1 MTELTEVKN
10 LLLIGRTGGGKS
22 TLGNVLTNKN
32 VFIEGQGSTSTT
44 KNFENDDFEWQ
55 DTKYRVFD
63 TIGIDDTVLSTE
75 VVFYKIAE
83 GINALKGG
91 INQVLFVI
99 GGKITK
105 EERNAF
111 NMFYHI
117 LDTSRILR
125 FTTLVRTRFPNFRNP
140 DKCREDRD
148 AIFKENEEMFN
159 SFRKIIYVDNPSM
172 DIDDEVEKAT
182 NKKKR
187 EDSRK
192 ILMDYLRDEC
202 QATFTLKCWD
212 ILSLKYSSYFG
223 RVFEFKTKKKK
234 GENDELLEL
243 ELDNAKNELIQE
255 IGSYLET
262 EIPEIK
268 VFARKNKRNNN
279 KSSCLLL

>member
-105 EERNAF
+105 GKEMLLTCF
-111 NMFYHI
+111 I
-117 LDTSRILR
+117 
-125 FTTLVRTRFPNFRNP
+125 
-140 DKCREDRD
+140 
-148 AIFKENEEMFN
+148 IFLTHL
-159 SFRKIIYVDNPSM
+159 
-172 DIDDEVEKAT
+172 A
-182 NKKKR
+182 
-187 EDSRK
+187 
-192 ILMDYLRDEC
+192 
-202 QATFTLKCWD
+202 
-212 ILSLKYSSYFG
+212 SS
-223 RVFEFKTKKKK
+223 VLQ
-234 GENDELLEL
+234 LL
-243 ELDNAKNELIQE
+243 
-255 IGSYLET
+255 
-262 EIPEIK
+262 
-268 VFARKNKRNNN
+268 
-279 KSSCLLL
+279 